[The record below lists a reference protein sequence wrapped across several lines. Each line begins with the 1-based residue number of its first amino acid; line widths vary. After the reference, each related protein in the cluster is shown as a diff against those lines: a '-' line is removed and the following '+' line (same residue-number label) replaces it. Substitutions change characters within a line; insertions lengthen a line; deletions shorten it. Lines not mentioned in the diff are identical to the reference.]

1 MVPNSTAALRKKV
14 RLHSVL
20 HQEQLIIRKVSFVF
34 KSKSDANNSVCR
46 QTHSPIALHVFIFT
60 FRYHK
65 SSRYIMFSYM
75 GRCLY
80 KKLYVVCSCTIKQTK
95 RKTKPQL
102 KNVYLK
108 MTTQIKE
115 PSHFRSTKIYRW
127 KYVVIRRKAK
137 PTFVKGLWLCP
148 APLPHPTL
156 LQKTQTLSSNHI
168 PQMKN
173 KRTITAQTGLNV
185 YLKVP

>member
-1 MVPNSTAALRKKV
+1 MCDKALIDVGICLVAAGRFMVPNSTAALRKKV

-80 KKLYVVCSCTIKQTK
+80 KALCGMQLYHQTNK
-95 RKTKPQL
+95 KENEAPAQKCLP
-102 KNVYLK
+102 KNDN
-108 MTTQIKE
+108 TD
-115 PSHFRSTKIYRW
+115 
-127 KYVVIRRKAK
+127 
-137 PTFVKGLWLCP
+137 
-148 APLPHPTL
+148 
-156 LQKTQTLSSNHI
+156 
-168 PQMKN
+168 
-173 KRTITAQTGLNV
+173 KRTITF
-185 YLKVP
+185 